1 MKKTILYLAA
11 IATLCGS
18 LSSCKE
24 EAETF
29 NNKAY
34 ITSNELTT
42 ILIKGDLDDK
52 VMNIESGIAQPV
64 NFDITLNYAVNS
76 ALVEKYNKAYYDNAQ
91 LLPEANYKLNET
103 SAKILAGSVKATNAS
118 ITFSNLADLDRNIV
132 YVLPVEA
139 NCADME
145 MLSSKKV
152 SYYVVKGAA
161 LVNCA
166 ANLSH
171 NYLKLTAPAPALG
184 SMSQVTV
191 ECTVKVDE
199 FGKLISTICGIE
211 GKFLIRIGDA
221 GIPDDQIQLA
231 TSNGNVSDA
240 AWKVPIG
247 EWVHIALTYDS
258 SDGATNVYFNGVKKG
273 NTQMHQYK
281 APVNW
286 NAYDSSQGDLFFVG
300 KSYNDDRWLE
310 GDMCELRVWNR
321 ILSVE
326 ELNERNHAYFVP
338 VSSEGLVAYWKF
350 DDGAGNVI
358 TDHVNGYNITA
369 NKALTWHEVELPAK

>member
-273 NTQMHQYK
+273 NTQMHQ
-281 APVNW
+281 
-286 NAYDSSQGDLFFVG
+286 
-300 KSYNDDRWLE
+300 
-310 GDMCELRVWNR
+310 
-321 ILSVE
+321 
-326 ELNERNHAYFVP
+326 
-338 VSSEGLVAYWKF
+338 
-350 DDGAGNVI
+350 
-358 TDHVNGYNITA
+358 
-369 NKALTWHEVELPAK
+369 